1 MSRTSERR
9 ARRAE
14 LRRKTQPAQS
24 GGLQNRNLW
33 LAGGAVLIIALLVI
47 AVLVR
52 GNAPAAGTPTSV
64 AIDGTIV
71 PDLTVDPSVKLG
83 IEAAVPTMGA
93 LHVAIG
99 QPHAPYN
106 STPPTSGPHYDKSA
120 AWGDSHATIPE
131 ETWIHNL
138 EHGGIAALYNC
149 PQGCPG
155 LVQSLGDFLKKGPF
169 SKYGYVKMVVTPYSK
184 IPNKLTLVAWSF
196 YLPLADY
203 DDAAMRK
210 FFQDHQDKGPE
221 DIP

>member
-9 ARRAE
+9 ARRTQA
-14 LRRKTQPAQS
+14 LRKTRPAQ

-33 LAGGAVLIIALLVI
+33 VIGGAAVVLVALLIIA
-47 AVLVR
+47 ANVLGASNPGTTTPVVS
-52 GNAPAAGTPTSV
+52 NGTPDPGAPT
-64 AIDGTIV
+64 
-71 PDLTVDPSVKLG
+71 LDPSIKLG
-83 IEAAVPTMGA
+83 VEVSVPNMGGQ
-93 LHVAIG
+93 HVAIG
-99 QPHAPYN
+99 QPHAKYN
-106 STPPTSGPHYDKSA
+106 STPPTSGPHYDA
-120 AWGDSHATIPE
+120 PAPWGDSHTTLPE
-131 ETWIHNL
+131 ETWIHNM

-155 LVQSLGDFLKKGPF
+155 LVQSLDDFLKTGVF

-184 IPNKLTLVAWSF
+184 IPNKLTLVAWNY

-210 FFQDHQDKGPE
+210 FFKDHQDNGPE